1 LKELLTPLREKVVKE
16 LKAGERV
23 LLSGTVF
30 TARDAAHRRFKEA
43 LKSGDKLPFNP
54 SGAVI
59 FYAAPTP
66 SRGEADLGVIGPTT
80 SARLD
85 VYVKELVEQ
94 GVKGFIGKG
103 PRSVEVVTALKGK
116 GVYLV
121 APGGAAS
128 YLARFVKKARH
139 IAYEDL
145 GSEAVME
152 LEVVKMPLVVGIDSQ
167 GGSVFRRWGG

>member
-1 LKELLTPLREKVVKE
+1 MKELLAPLQDEAIREIR
-16 LKAGERV
+16 AGERV
-23 LLSGTVF
+23 LLSGTVY
-30 TARDAAHRRFKEA
+30 TARDAAHRRFREA
-43 LKSGDKLPFNP
+43 LKVGDKLPFNP

-66 SRGEADLGVIGPTT
+66 SRKSKGLGVIGPTT

-94 GVKGFIGKG
+94 GVRGFIGKG
-103 PRSVEVVTALKGK
+103 PRSVEVVTALKEK
-116 GVYLV
+116 GIYFV

-128 YLARFVKKARH
+128 YLARFVKKARP

-145 GSEAVME
+145 GPEAVME
-152 LEVVKMPLVVGIDSQ
+152 LEVVKMPLVVGIDSF
-167 GGSVFRRWGG
+167 GGSIFTQWGG